1 MGRKKKAEEKVAVEL
16 DVHDRSVELQ
26 VLDAGAMRQDVK
38 KWAIE
43 AGLKD
48 PVDVSEPTKD
58 EYPRRGYG
66 YVFSV
71 REKEGKQRMATA
83 RYTKGGSRSF
93 WSMDTLIT
101 G

>member
-1 MGRKKKAEEKVAVEL
+1 MVVETEVY
-16 DVHDRSVELQ
+16 DKSVELS
-26 VLDAGAMRQDVK
+26 VLDAEGMARDAK
-38 KWAIE
+38 KWAVE
-43 AGLKD
+43 SGLRD
-48 PVDVSEPTKD
+48 PVDVSEPEKV

-71 REKEGKQRMATA
+71 REREGKQRMATA

-93 WSMDTLIT
+93 WSMDSLVT